1 MTCRSW
7 AGDRFGVGLVDVRT
21 PVGVG
26 LADLIEIGLRR
37 NPRRAQLLVS
47 TVLGKHLAVD
57 PRVAAGFGR
66 LLGALVARRLAG
78 QDETP
83 PPTWSAAARSTIRGV
98 QPGALLDLTLDLA
111 AVDLAAVDLAA
122 VDLAT
127 VDLAAGTGADHSGVL
142 VLGFAETA
150 TALGHLVADQLPG
163 AAYLHST
170 RRRVPGMTVSAEFSE
185 PHSHAVGHL
194 LSPRTPSLLA
204 GQGAVVLV
212 DDELSTGR
220 TALNVIT
227 ELQAIRPRSR
237 YVLAGLVDVRST
249 ADDRTRAEV
258 AHRLGC
264 RIDVVSLVAGRIE
277 LPTDLVERVAQ
288 EFGDGSDRSVVLPV
302 GAPAEPCRIEPRH
315 IEPCRIDLP
324 WPADVPTGGRHGVL
338 PDQRPGFDRAL
349 RTAAAVVAQACGPA
363 RRVLVVGSEE
373 LMYLPLRIALDLA
386 ENPPDGEPAGRR
398 VTFQST
404 TRSPV
409 HAVDQPGYPVRRRI
423 DFVGDDAGTAVTRH
437 LYNAGHPDAGH
448 PDAADSDAGDHDAAE
463 HEAGQRADLIVVI
476 DEGDARPGADGVAAA
491 IAAATGADV
500 VLCGLP
506 A

>member
-7 AGDRFGVGLVDVRT
+7 AGDRFGIGLVDVRT

-98 QPGALLDLTLDLA
+98 QPGALLDLTVDLA
-111 AVDLAAVDLAA
+111 PVDLAA
-122 VDLAT
+122 

-194 LSPRTPSLLA
+194 LSPRTASLLA
-204 GQGAVVLV
+204 GDGAVVLV

-277 LPTDLVERVAQ
+277 LPADLVERVAQ

-302 GAPAEPCRIEPRH
+302 GAPAEPCRIEPCRIEPCRIEARH

-349 RTAAAVVAQACGPA
+349 RTAAAVVAQACEPA

-373 LMYLPLRIALDLA
+373 LMYLPLRIALALA
-386 ENPPDGEPAGRR
+386 ENSPDGEPAGRR

-409 HAVDQPGYPVRRRI
+409 HAVDEPGYPVRRRI
-423 DFVGDDAGTAVTRH
+423 DFVSDDAGTAVTRH
-437 LYNAGHPDAGH
+437 LYNAGRPDAGH
-448 PDAADSDAGDHDAAE
+448 PDAADHV
-463 HEAGQRADLIVVI
+463 AGQRADLIVVI
-476 DEGDARPGADGVAAA
+476 DEGDARPGSDGVAAA
-491 IAAATGADV
+491 IAAATGTGV

>member
-1 MTCRSW
+1 MTCGSW
-7 AGDRFGVGLVDVRT
+7 AGDRFGIGLVDVRT

-26 LADLIEIGLRR
+26 LGDLVQIGLRR
-37 NPRRAQLLVS
+37 NPKRAQLLVS
-47 TVLGKHLAVD
+47 TVLGKHVAVD

-78 QDETP
+78 QDETLP
-83 PPTWSAAARSTIRGV
+83 PILSAAARSAVRGDE
-98 QPGALLDLTLDLA
+98 PGAVLDGL
-111 AVDLAAVDLAA
+111 VDV
-122 VDLAT
+122 
-127 VDLAAGTGADHSGVL
+127 AAGPAADHTGVL

-150 TALGHLVADQLPG
+150 TALGHLVADELPG

-170 RRRVPGMTVSAEFSE
+170 RRRVAGVTVSAEFTE
-185 PHSHAVGHL
+185 PHSHAAGHL
-194 LSPRTPSLLA
+194 LSPRTASLLA
-204 GQGAVVLV
+204 GAGAVVLV

-227 ELQAIRPRSR
+227 ELQAIRPRDR
-237 YVLAGLVDVRST
+237 YVLAGLVDVRSA
-249 ADDRTRAEV
+249 ADDRTRADM
-258 AHRLGC
+258 AHRLAC
-264 RIDVVSLVAGRIE
+264 RIDVVSLVGGRIE
-277 LPTDLVERVAQ
+277 LPADLVERVAR
-288 EFGDGSDRSVVLPV
+288 EFPDDSHRPSSVLPV
-302 GAPAEPCRIEPRH
+302 GGPEVPRH
-315 IEPCRIDLP
+315 IDLP
-324 WPADVPTGGRHGVL
+324 WPADVPTGGRHGVM
-338 PDQRPGFDRAL
+338 PDQRARFDRAL
-349 RTAAAVVAQACGPA
+349 RTASALVAQACGPA

-373 LMYLPLRIALDLA
+373 LMYLPLRIALDLV
-386 ENPPDGEPAGRR
+386 ENPPHGEPPGRR

-423 DFVGDDAGTAVTRH
+423 DFVSDDAGTAVTRH
-437 LYNAGHPDAGH
+437 LYH
-448 PDAADSDAGDHDAAE
+448 AGDDA
-463 HEAGQRADLIVVI
+463 DVIVVV

>member
-111 AVDLAAVDLAA
+111 TVDLAA

-277 LPTDLVERVAQ
+277 LPPTWSSGWRRNSATAPT
-288 EFGDGSDRSVVLPV
+288 GRSSCRSVHPQNRAASNR
-302 GAPAEPCRIEPRH
+302 GTSNRAASTCPGRPTCRR
-315 IEPCRIDLP
+315 
-324 WPADVPTGGRHGVL
+324 G
-338 PDQRPGFDRAL
+338 
-349 RTAAAVVAQACGPA
+349 
-363 RRVLVVGSEE
+363 
-373 LMYLPLRIALDLA
+373 
-386 ENPPDGEPAGRR
+386 
-398 VTFQST
+398 
-404 TRSPV
+404 
-409 HAVDQPGYPVRRRI
+409 
-423 DFVGDDAGTAVTRH
+423 AGTGCCQT
-437 LYNAGHPDAGH
+437 NDPD
-448 PDAADSDAGDHDAAE
+448 ST
-463 HEAGQRADLIVVI
+463 
-476 DEGDARPGADGVAAA
+476 AR
-491 IAAATGADV
+491 
-500 VLCGLP
+500 
-506 A
+506 

>member
-1 MTCRSW
+1 MTSGSW
-7 AGDRFGVGLVDVRT
+7 AGDRFGIGLVDVRT

-26 LADLIEIGLRR
+26 LGDLVEIGLRR
-37 NPRRAQLLVS
+37 NPKRAQLLVS
-47 TVLGKHLAVD
+47 TVLGKHVAVD

-66 LLGALVARRLAG
+66 LLGVLVARLLDG

-83 PPTWSAAARSTIRGV
+83 PRWSAAARSALRGDE
-98 QPGALLDLTLDLA
+98 PGALLDGL
-111 AVDLAAVDLAA
+111 VDAS
-122 VDLAT
+122 
-127 VDLAAGTGADHSGVL
+127 AGSGADHTGVL
-142 VLGFAETA
+142 VIGFAETA

-170 RRRVPGMTVSAEFSE
+170 RRRVPGMEVSAEFSE

-194 LSPRTPSLLA
+194 LSPRTASLLA
-204 GQGAVVLV
+204 CTGAVVLV

-227 ELQAIRPRSR
+227 ELQAIHPRDR
-237 YVLAGLVDVRST
+237 YVLAGLVDVRAE

-264 RIDVVSLVAGRIE
+264 RIDVVSLVGGRIE
-277 LPTDLVERVAQ
+277 LPADLVERVAA
-288 EFGDGSDRSVVLPV
+288 EFPDGSDRPSAVRPA
-302 GAPAEPCRIEPRH
+302 GTKPAPRS
-315 IEPCRIDLP
+315 IDLP
-324 WPADVPTGGRHGVL
+324 WPVDVPTGGRHGML
-338 PDQRPGFDRAL
+338 PDQRPGFDRAVS
-349 RTAAAVVAQACGPA
+349 RAAAVVAQACGPA

-373 LMYLPLRIALDLA
+373 LMYLPLRIALHLA
-386 ENPPDGEPAGRR
+386 GSPGDGAATGRR

-409 HAVDQPGYPVRRRI
+409 HAVDRLGYPVRRRI
-423 DFVGDDAGTAVTRH
+423 DFVSDDGGTAVTRH
-437 LYNAGHPDAGH
+437 LYNAGHPAR
-448 PDAADSDAGDHDAAE
+448 
-463 HEAGQRADLIVVI
+463 GQVDVIVVI

-491 IAAATGADV
+491 IAAATGVDV
-500 VLCGLP
+500 VLCRLK